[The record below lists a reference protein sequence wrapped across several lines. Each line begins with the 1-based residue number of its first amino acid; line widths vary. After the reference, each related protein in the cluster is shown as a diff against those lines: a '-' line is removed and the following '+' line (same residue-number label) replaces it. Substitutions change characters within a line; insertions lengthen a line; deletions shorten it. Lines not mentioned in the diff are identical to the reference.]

1 MRQGVGSPG
10 YYEASGP
17 GLLRYDR
24 NDEEELFR
32 KDLAV
37 GSTGKK
43 TGDAHRGRG
52 RPQGE
57 QPAATHGMLPPI
69 RNAAD
74 FQHAFNLPA
83 ETIQRLETYAALL
96 RQWQKAVNLVAPATL
111 DEVWQ
116 RHFADSAQLF
126 ALAPDARNWLDLG
139 SGAGFPGLVIAILA
153 ANHENRS
160 VHLVESNSRKC
171 AFLHEVARRTAVP
184 VTIHEARIEDVA
196 REGRAGQVDGVT
208 ARALAPLGRLLELAE
223 GFFAEHTVGL
233 FLKGKEAP
241 REMEEAR
248 SRNGFSIS
256 SIPSRVHGEGSVIRV
271 RRLVP

>member
-1 MRQGVGSPG
+1 M
-10 YYEASGP
+10 
-17 GLLRYDR
+17 
-24 NDEEELFR
+24 
-32 KDLAV
+32 
-37 GSTGKK
+37 
-43 TGDAHRGRG
+43 
-52 RPQGE
+52 
-57 QPAATHGMLPPI
+57 PADFPPI

-74 FQHAFNLPA
+74 FQRAFNVPT

-116 RHFADSAQLF
+116 RHFADSAQLV

-153 ANHENRS
+153 ANHENCS

-184 VTIHEARIEDVA
+184 VTIHEARIEDVT
-196 REGRAGQVDGVT
+196 REKRVESVDAVT
-208 ARALAPLGRLLELAE
+208 ARALAPLGRLLELAG

-233 FLKGKEAP
+233 FLKGKEAL
-241 REMEEAR
+241 REIEEAR
-248 SRNGFSIS
+248 SRNGFNIS
-256 SIPSRVHGEGSVIRV
+256 FIPSRVHGEGSVIRV
-271 RRLVP
+271 RARSGKA